1 MRNIEYIN
9 KQIENMNLNDTRF
22 KSKLLGTKNE
32 INELC
37 NILNDQE
44 NLLYIIS
51 GFHEGNDWLICL
63 TNSRLIF
70 LTKGLLLARIKQKEI
85 ILDKISSI
93 NFKKGL
99 LLSSLMLEE
108 NGVRSIKIDN
118 INKKDLDVFIN
129 LLHKTIN
136 NFKINLNPDHSADSD
151 LISKLKELDN
161 LRKNG
166 ILNEEEFKLA
176 KQQLLK

>member
-1 MRNIEYIN
+1 MSNQTIEHILIRLINLNVNLNGEEYDKEISEISNEFIEYYTQNTRHSYSVISRVLYDNLDDNNQEDETYFYQNIENIIRYI
-9 KQIENMNLNDTRF
+9 
-22 KSKLLGTKNE
+22 
-32 INELC
+32 
-37 NILNDQE
+37 
-44 NLLYIIS
+44 
-51 GFHEGNDWLICL
+51 
-63 TNSRLIF
+63 
-70 LTKGLLLARIKQKEI
+70 
-85 ILDKISSI
+85 
-93 NFKKGL
+93 KKYD
-99 LLSSLMLEE
+99 EE

-136 NFKINLNPDHSADSD
+136 NFKINLNADHSADND